1 MITEEFLRD
10 ICPNHTDKSKW
21 NKSELIH
28 ILEAYKNELGKLQL
42 DDVNHSF
49 PTEEQ
54 VLKTIFDCV
63 FIRGIELEDYKRNFT
78 NEQSGLYDALVKLF
92 GSNDR

>member
-1 MITEEFLRD
+1 MSDRKQNQ
-10 ICPNHTDKSKW
+10 P
-21 NKSELIH
+21 
-28 ILEAYKNELGKLQL
+28 LQQPL
-42 DDVNHSF
+42 VSGSL
-49 PTEEQ
+49 PSEEQ

-92 GSNDR
+92 KGNDR

>member
-1 MITEEFLRD
+1 MIENVEHS
-10 ICPNHTDKSKW
+10 N
-21 NKSELIH
+21 
-28 ILEAYKNELGKLQL
+28 EAQKPELGIS
-42 DDVNHSF
+42 DVSGSL

-92 GSNDR
+92 KGNDR